1 MPQKNSNLEG
11 DIIIPDTNY
20 IIDVISNEENAVEKS
35 NQLQEAGIP
44 QKLCTPV
51 VYEVLAGIEF
61 VGSKKERIKID
72 SLLNKFPILTFD
84 LNAAEV
90 YSEIDAEL
98 RKEGEMRSSVDL
110 QIASIALANDEK
122 LLSNDDDFNVMKEV
136 FDLRLERY

>member
-1 MPQKNSNLEG
+1 M
-11 DIIIPDTNY
+11 
-20 IIDVISNEENAVEKS
+20 
-35 NQLQEAGIP
+35 
-44 QKLCTPV
+44 
-51 VYEVLAGIEF
+51 LAGIEF

-90 YSEIDAEL
+90 CSEIDAEL